1 MSLVDELVAV
11 KDRIR
16 SIPDFP
22 APGILFRDITT
33 VLGDPGLLQQAV
45 DALTGYA
52 RRREAEVIAGIESR
66 GFMFGVPVA
75 LALGVP
81 FVPIRKAGKLPADTV
96 SAEYALE
103 YGTAKI
109 EMHRDAFAPG
119 RRVVLIDDLLATGGT
134 AAAAAELVGQL
145 RGEVAGIAFLIELL
159 FLNGRSKLAAWDVA
173 SFVRY

>member
-1 MSLVDELVAV
+1 MATLAV
-11 KDRIR
+11 PSRIGW
-16 SIPDFP
+16 P
-22 APGILFRDITT
+22 ASCRGTT
-33 VLGDPGLLQQAV
+33 SVTMA
-45 DALTGYA
+45 ANFA
-52 RRREAEVIAGIESR
+52 
-66 GFMFGVPVA
+66 
-75 LALGVP
+75 
-81 FVPIRKAGKLPADTV
+81 